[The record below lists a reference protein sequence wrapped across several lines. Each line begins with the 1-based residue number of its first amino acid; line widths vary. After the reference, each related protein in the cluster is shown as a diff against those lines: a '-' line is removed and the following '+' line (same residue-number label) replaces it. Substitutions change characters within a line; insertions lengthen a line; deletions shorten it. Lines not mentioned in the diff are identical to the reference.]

1 MGCLRIFAHRGNHL
15 TDLVRVVVNGL
26 LTADDQI
33 RIDLFDISADEL
45 GNVQRLCFKG
55 LVRLNENALI
65 GTHSKGRAQCFLRLC
80 IADGHCDHFV
90 GNALFFH
97 LNSLFEC
104 NFVERVHRVFEVSDV
119 EFAVRSD
126 FDLNIGVD
134 HPFDR
139 DKNFHLFL

>member
-1 MGCLRIFAHRGNHL
+1 M
-15 TDLVRVVVNGL
+15 T
-26 LTADDQI
+26 
-33 RIDLFDISADEL
+33 
-45 GNVQRLCFKG
+45 
-55 LVRLNENALI
+55 
-65 GTHSKGRAQCFLRLC
+65 
-80 IADGHCDHFV
+80 
-90 GNALFFH
+90 LFFH

-139 DKNFHLFL
+139 DKKFSFIS